1 MADME
6 KFIAL
11 FDLHY
16 GYERRNGH
24 KVALHDTKAL
34 KVALD
39 FAKDFKPDHV
49 ILGGDMLDCGC
60 VSHHNHGKPGSIEG
74 LKLLGDAKE
83 LREALIKPIEAL
95 RPKTQTYI
103 TGNHEDWLND
113 LQEMIPALEGIIDVK
128 SMLKLDDKWK
138 VVPVGEAHR
147 LGKLVFVHGDQI
159 KGGVHSAKYAVEAY
173 HKNIYFGHHH
183 THQAYTRVSSLEQNG
198 HTGTAVPCL
207 CKKNPEYGGGSP
219 NRWMQGFLFGYINN
233 DQTFNSYV
241 VVIIDGKA
249 TINGKL
255 YKA

>member
-1 MADME
+1 MADMQ
-6 KFIAL
+6 KFIL
-11 FDLHY
+11 LTDLHY

-24 KVALHDTKAL
+24 KVALHDLKAL

-60 VSHHNHGKPGSIEG
+60 ISHHNHGKPGAIEG

-83 LREALIKPIEAL
+83 LREALIKPVEAL
-95 RPKTQTYI
+95 KPKSLTYI

-128 SMLKLDDKWK
+128 SMLKLDEKWK
-138 VVPVGEAHR
+138 IVPVGEAHR

-159 KGGVHSAKYAVEAY
+159 KGGVHSAKYAVEAF

-183 THQAYTRVSSLEQNG
+183 THQAYTRVSSLEQ
-198 HTGTAVPCL
+198 TAIPEPL
-207 CKKNPEYGGGSP
+207 CPVCARKIPSTVGAH
-219 NRWMQGFLFGYINN
+219 R
-233 DQTFNSYV
+233 
-241 VVIIDGKA
+241 IDGCKA
-249 TINGKL
+249 FFT
-255 YKA
+255 AT